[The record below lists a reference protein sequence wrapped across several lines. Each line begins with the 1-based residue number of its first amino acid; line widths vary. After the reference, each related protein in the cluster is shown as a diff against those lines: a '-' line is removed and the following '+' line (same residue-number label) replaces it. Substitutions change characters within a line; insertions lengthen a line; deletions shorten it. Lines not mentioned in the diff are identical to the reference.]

1 MPSFALVD
9 CNNFFVSCEKVFRP
23 ELEGQPV
30 VVLSSN
36 DGCIIARSNEAK
48 ALGIKMGEPAFKCRD
63 ILTAHQV
70 KQFSSNFALY
80 SDMSNRVF
88 HILKKQ
94 APKIEIYSVDEAFLD
109 FNHVPEENKL
119 EEAER
124 IQTFTQK
131 ASGIPVTIGVAST
144 KTLAKIATE
153 FGKQIGQRA
162 VEITDTNRESIL
174 RRIAI
179 GDVWGVG
186 RRYSEK
192 LQSHGLRT
200 AYDLSI
206 KDDKWIRQNMTV
218 LGLRTALELRGES
231 AIPLNQSAD
240 PKKSI
245 LSSRTFSQSTSSL
258 VQLQEAVATYISIA
272 ARKLREQNS
281 LATQLAVSVRNK
293 TNYFS
298 HKIPIKP
305 TQQTA
310 ELIKQAHYCLDQIYQ
325 PNISYK
331 KAAVYLT
338 GFLPGNYL
346 QEDLFEA
353 KDHSKDKRIA
363 TTIDQLNCLWGRDT
377 IVHASAGLKK
387 EWTAKCNMRSPRYTT
402 SWSEL
407 PVAKL
412 PKIV

>member
-1 MPSFALVD
+1 MTSFALVD

-63 ILTAHQV
+63 ILTAHKV

-88 HILKKQ
+88 HTLRDQ

-109 FNHVPEENKL
+109 FSHVPDEHKL
-119 EEAER
+119 AEAER
-124 IQTFTQK
+124 IQSFTQK
-131 ASGIPVTIGVAST
+131 SSGIPVTIGVAPT

-153 FGKQIGQRA
+153 FGKRIGQRA

-179 GDVWGVG
+179 RDVWGIG

-206 KDDKWIRQNMTV
+206 KDDNWVRKNMTV
-218 LGLRTALELRGES
+218 LGLRTVLELRGES
-231 AIPLNQSAD
+231 CIALNQSAD

-245 LSSRTFSQSTSSL
+245 LSSRTFSKSTSSL

-293 TNYFS
+293 TNNFS

-305 TQQTA
+305 TQHTA
-310 ELIKQAHYCLDQIYQ
+310 ELIKQAHYCLDQIYN
-325 PNISYK
+325 PSISYK
-331 KAAVYLT
+331 KAAVYLS
-338 GFLPGNYL
+338 GLLPGEYL
-346 QEDLFEA
+346 QEDLFEP
-353 KDHSKDKRIA
+353 KDHLKESQISA
-363 TTIDQLNCLWGRDT
+363 TVDHLNCLLGRDT

-387 EWTAKCNMRSPRYTT
+387 EWTAKCNLRSPRYTT
-402 SWSEL
+402 SWQEV
-407 PVAKL
+407 PVAK
-412 PKIV
+412 V